1 MAERKYFLANPKH
14 QDRISQ
20 CKEHDYSDN
29 NKMNGD
35 YYEYPSCLILQI
47 NFDYKELGGKKSF
60 SCKFKASR
68 SCILIWRT

>member
-1 MAERKYFLANPKH
+1 MAERKSFLANPKH

-35 YYEYPSCLILQI
+35 YYEYPSLSHFTNKL
-47 NFDYKELGGKKSF
+47 
-60 SCKFKASR
+60 
-68 SCILIWRT
+68 